1 MLGETTEEAERCCL
15 KPFNV
20 AKIRGL
26 PVGLIVSICVTA
38 DATRS

>member
-1 MLGETTEEAERCCL
+1 MLQILSVENKCCL

-20 AKIRGL
+20 AKIKGL
-26 PVGLIVSICVTA
+26 PVGLIVSIRVTA